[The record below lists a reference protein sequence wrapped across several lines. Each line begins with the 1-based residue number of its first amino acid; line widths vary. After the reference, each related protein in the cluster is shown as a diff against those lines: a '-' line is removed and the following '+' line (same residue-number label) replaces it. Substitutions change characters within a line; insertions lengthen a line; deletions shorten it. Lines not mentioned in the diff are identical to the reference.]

1 LQVDA
6 DIPDDIHF
14 PSPLP
19 TLDKLTSFT
28 GSPRVAC
35 CLLNGAP
42 IERLNLTISPDDD
55 PTFINALTIGT
66 GPLLSLSL
74 SGVEWDPR
82 LLELV
87 AAECPQ
93 LRALRFE
100 ADLITEGDEA
110 GCTAIRNPLF
120 SADVVD
126 VLRFLPELETLSL
139 LLECRV
145 RLPYHRAEKWERQLV
160 TTISEDSGC
169 LTQMQ
174 LSRDWIWERDSATG
188 VWAKTTPDAVQK
200 RWP

>member
-1 LQVDA
+1 MASCIL
-6 DIPDDIHF
+6 
-14 PSPLP
+14 
-19 TLDKLTSFT
+19 
-28 GSPRVAC
+28 R
-35 CLLNGAP
+35 GAP
-42 IERLNLTISPDDD
+42 VERLNLTLSPDDD
-55 PTFINALTIGT
+55 LVFINALTVGT
-66 GPLLSLSL
+66 VPLLCLSL

-82 LLELV
+82 LLAQV

-110 GCTAIRNPLF
+110 GVRSAFHLLDVASEKLNHFRPFQCTAIRNPLF

-160 TTISEDSGC
+160 TSISEDSGC
-169 LTQMQ
+169 LSQVQ
-174 LSRDWIWERDSATG
+174 LSRGWIWERNPGTG
-188 VWAKTTPDAVQK
+188 VWTRTTPDGLHAS
-200 RWP
+200 WPW